1 MIKSEDIVNNKWII
15 EYIKQ
20 LFMKYGYRLYVD
32 DEDEFIKELI
42 ETWIES
48 GRDAVVD
55 YIMIII
61 RKNRYGCS

>member
-20 LFMKYGYRLYVD
+20 LFIKYGYRLYVD

-48 GRDAVVD
+48 GRDAVVY